1 MRIFRSLRKHN
12 GMARVAV
19 FLIAVAL
26 LMGTAACG
34 GLDTYQ
40 LTISSTAG
48 GSVSTPGEGAFT
60 CDAGTVVELLA
71 TPDDS
76 YGFQAWT
83 GDIQDIADPDSRATT
98 ITMNGNYLITANFG
112 PTGPPGPS
120 VP

>member
-1 MRIFRSLRKHN
+1 
-12 GMARVAV
+12 MARVTV
-19 FLIAVAL
+19 FLVAVAL

-40 LTISSTAG
+40 LTITSTAG
-48 GSVSTPGEGAFT
+48 GSVTLPGEETFT
-60 CDAGTVVELLA
+60 YDAGTVVQLAA

-76 YGFQAWT
+76 YEFQAWT

-98 ITMNGNYLITANFG
+98 ITMNGNYLIMANFG
-112 PTGPPGPS
+112 QTGPPGPG